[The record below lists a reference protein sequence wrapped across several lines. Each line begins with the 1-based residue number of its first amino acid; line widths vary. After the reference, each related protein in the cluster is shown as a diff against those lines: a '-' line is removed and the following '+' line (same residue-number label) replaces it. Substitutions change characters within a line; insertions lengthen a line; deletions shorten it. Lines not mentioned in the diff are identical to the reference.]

1 MHRTHPFRNSLIAL
15 AVLCGVA
22 FAGSA
27 GKAPPDPDLEYDF
40 HSVVPLGT
48 DAVILKPGKHT
59 VYLLAAAESV
69 GFEGMRRIKAGEN
82 LYTLLEPNGDPV
94 TAYPQFIDFRVM
106 ATRRDLS
113 SPELDPF
120 PLEQPVPDLN
130 QYLLGLQFE
139 LKVFHGLEC
148 RTLTPAIVQMVG
160 MPGDVPYDERVYRV
174 SFNLGRVPIGDKLV
188 LEVLDPQG
196 LRLTKFHLELN

>member
-1 MHRTHPFRNSLIAL
+1 VHCLHSFRKSLIAL

-27 GKAPPDPDLEYDF
+27 GKAPPDPDLEYHF

-48 DAVILKPGKHT
+48 DAIILKPGKHT

-69 GFEGMRRIKAGEN
+69 GFEGMRRVKAGEN
-82 LYTLLEPNGDPV
+82 VYTLLTPNGEPV

-106 ATRRDLS
+106 ATRRDLR
-113 SPELDPF
+113 ETDLDPF
-120 PLEQPVPDLN
+120 PMEQPVPDLN

-148 RTLTPAIVQMVG
+148 RTLSPAIAQMVG
-160 MPGDVPYDERVYRV
+160 MPGDVPYDERVYRL
-174 SFNLGRVPIGDKLV
+174 SFNIGQVPIGDKLV

-196 LRLTKFHLELN
+196 RRLTKFHLELN